1 MDEILNLIESL
12 SGEFPSYSYVS
23 FSELIMRILVPFNKM
38 YRIRHLLGFSVCAL
52 NEELERYVKYSWN
65 QTLTRKNVTIDG
77 QTEERVSISDSNDS
91 IFIDIET
98 FLKQLDQ
105 GHLSYVLLEDLLR
118 EIRRV
123 LSSI

>member
-1 MDEILNLIESL
+1 M
-12 SGEFPSYSYVS
+12 
-23 FSELIMRILVPFNKM
+23 
-38 YRIRHLLGFSVCAL
+38 
-52 NEELERYVKYSWN
+52 KYSWN
-65 QTLTRKNVTIDG
+65 QTLTRKIVTIDG
-77 QTEERVSISDSNDS
+77 QTEERVFISDSNDS

-118 EIRRV
+118 EIKRV